1 MLTQDTVYLQLY
13 KYILPIYNNIE
24 MPISTLPILLC
35 AAAFKPIE
43 SDRTFLL
50 QTISRLMKVFLKCME
65 NSAEGLLARR
75 NLVTSF
81 NIGCPH

>member
-1 MLTQDTVYLQLY
+1 MCND
-13 KYILPIYNNIE
+13 IE
-24 MPISTLPILLC
+24 MAIYTAIVTEREFPNANPLC